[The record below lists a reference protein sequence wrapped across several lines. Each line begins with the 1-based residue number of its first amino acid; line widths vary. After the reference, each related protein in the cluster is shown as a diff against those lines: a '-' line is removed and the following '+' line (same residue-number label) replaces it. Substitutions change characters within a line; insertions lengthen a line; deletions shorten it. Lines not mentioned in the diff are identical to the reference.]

1 MTSLPALTP
10 TNSATVSKSRN
21 PSGRVSI
28 RIKRGLAG
36 TCLVS
41 GQLRINL
48 AVVII
53 AGAVVVVGV
62 MVVPQLGD
70 LEQQPIARV
79 TPGLPFT
86 KVWSWASY
94 SMSPSWFFICKMG
107 IIIVFTSK
115 D

>member
-1 MTSLPALTP
+1 MSD
-10 TNSATVSKSRN
+10 
-21 PSGRVSI
+21 
-28 RIKRGLAG
+28 
-36 TCLVS
+36 
-41 GQLRINL
+41 QLRINL
-48 AVVII
+48 VVVII
-53 AGAVVVVGV
+53 ADDAVVAAGV

-79 TPGLPFT
+79 TPGLLFT
-86 KVWSWASY
+86 EMWSWASH